1 MPDKPLHQPHD
12 KLFKTNFRDLPTAI
26 AFFRTCLPRRTL
38 RRLDFSRVALVPGS
52 YVSARLRAS
61 ESDLLFRVGLKG
73 SPDEVFVYL
82 LFEHQYEE
90 EYWLALR
97 ILRYLLD
104 IWDTFRKDHPGV
116 RLLPPVIPLVL
127 AHNRTAWSLPVRF
140 DADQFAI
147 PGEAR
152 ADLLPYLPAFRFEL
166 VQLSGI
172 PFDKITGTPLGVM
185 TLRVFKAQRL
195 GGDYPA
201 SKWVWDE
208 PLLARLGTMA
218 LEQLVAYIAARPEF
232 DIVDIEAKVAG
243 FESETVRKT
252 VMTIAERYIEKGR
265 LEGIEKGE
273 LIGRIHTLQELLGK
287 AMTPRENLL
296 HKSPAALKALL
307 QKLRAEHRA
316 R

>member
-1 MPDKPLHQPHD
+1 M
-12 KLFKTNFRDLPTAI
+12 RDTGRP
-26 AFFRTCLPRRTL
+26 
-38 RRLDFSRVALVPGS
+38 
-52 YVSARLRAS
+52 
-61 ESDLLFRVGLKG
+61 
-73 SPDEVFVYL
+73 
-82 LFEHQYEE
+82 
-90 EYWLALR
+90 
-97 ILRYLLD
+97 
-104 IWDTFRKDHPGV
+104 
-116 RLLPPVIPLVL
+116 
-127 AHNRTAWSLPVRF
+127 
-140 DADQFAI
+140 
-147 PGEAR
+147 
-152 ADLLPYLPAFRFEL
+152 
-166 VQLSGI
+166 SGI

-243 FESETVRKT
+243 FESETVKKT

-265 LEGIEKGE
+265 LEGE

-296 HKSPAALKALL
+296 RKSPAALKALL